1 MPRGNRVGEEA
12 QGELIRTLQRINLKP
27 TQTKAKLKRHIE
39 NIWKIR
45 GKPRKIS
52 AKKTGKFDTQTHLA
66 EGEIERG
73 KFRAHVKGRNSAR
86 NTHSITPRVS
96 GVWHQYKRTSA
107 SPHQIRKVFPV
118 RQTPKEKPK
127 VST

>member
-1 MPRGNRVGEEA
+1 MENQGKATKDFGE
-12 QGELIRTLQRINLKP
+12 
-27 TQTKAKLKRHIE
+27 
-39 NIWKIR
+39 
-45 GKPRKIS
+45 
-52 AKKTGKFDTQTHLA
+52 KTGKFDTQTHLA

-73 KFRAHVKGRNSAR
+73 KCRAHVKGHYSAR